1 MNRIAWR
8 RQILRVLQMDNT
20 KNFSIHHGNGTVVIY
35 PAFFENAP
43 KPKIK
48 SLFALAQKWFRANA
62 GVIARMSEH
71 LYMRREECRKDAA
84 VAKKNYSDLY
94 QAPGWEN
101 GTAITDKKIIR
112 KQELSNKR
120 LAEQV
125 KKCLAKLEKIESV
138 CEIFNEKFRENGFQI
153 ND

>member
-1 MNRIAWR
+1 
-8 RQILRVLQMDNT
+8 MDNA
-20 KNFSIHHGNGTVVIY
+20 KNFSVHHRNGVVVIY

-43 KPKIK
+43 NSKIK
-48 SLFALAQKWFRANA
+48 SLFALAQKWSRANTV
-62 GVIARMSEH
+62 VIVRMSEH
-71 LYMRREECRKDAA
+71 LYMRREDCRKDVA
-84 VAKKNYSDLY
+84 VAKKRYSDLY

-101 GTAITDKKIIR
+101 GTATTDKKIIR

-125 KKCLAKLEKIESV
+125 KKCLAKLKKIESV
-138 CEIFNEKFRENGFQI
+138 CEIFNEKFRDNGYQI

>member
-1 MNRIAWR
+1 
-8 RQILRVLQMDNT
+8 MDNA
-20 KNFSIHHGNGTVVIY
+20 KNFSVHHSNGVVVIY

-43 KPKIK
+43 NSKIK
-48 SLFALAQKWFRANA
+48 SLFALAQKWSRENA
-62 GVIARMSEH
+62 GAIIRMNEH
-71 LYMRREECRKDAA
+71 LRERREDCRKDVA

-101 GTAITDKKIIR
+101 GTVTTDKKTIR

>member
-1 MNRIAWR
+1 M
-8 RQILRVLQMDNT
+8 RVLKMDNA
-20 KNFSIHHGNGTVVIY
+20 KNFSVHHSNGVVVIY

-43 KPKIK
+43 NPKIK
-48 SLFALAQKWFRANA
+48 SLFALAQKWFRANT
-62 GVIARMSEH
+62 GVIVRMSEH
-71 LYMRREECRKDAA
+71 LYMRREDCRKDVA
-84 VAKKNYSDLY
+84 VAKKRYSDLY

-101 GTAITDKKIIR
+101 GTATTDKKIIR

-125 KKCLAKLEKIESV
+125 KKCLAKLKKIESV
-138 CEIFNEKFRENGFQI
+138 CEIFNEKFRENDFQI

>member
-1 MNRIAWR
+1 
-8 RQILRVLQMDNT
+8 MDNA
-20 KNFSIHHGNGTVVIY
+20 KNFSVHHSNGVVVIY

-43 KPKIK
+43 NPKIK
-48 SLFALAQKWFRANA
+48 SLFALAQKWFRANT
-62 GVIARMSEH
+62 GVIVRMSEC
-71 LYMRREECRKDAA
+71 LYMRREDCRKDVA
-84 VAKKNYSDLY
+84 VAKKRYSDLY

-101 GTAITDKKIIR
+101 GTATTDKKIIR

-125 KKCLAKLEKIESV
+125 KKCLAKLKKIESV
-138 CEIFNEKFRENGFQI
+138 CEIFNEKFRENDFQI

>member
-1 MNRIAWR
+1 M
-8 RQILRVLQMDNT
+8 RVLQMDNT

-35 PAFFENAP
+35 SAFFENAP
-43 KPKIK
+43 NSKIK
-48 SLFALAQKWFRANA
+48 SLFALAQKWSRENA

-94 QAPGWEN
+94 QVPGWEN
-101 GTAITDKKIIR
+101 GTVTTDKKTIR

-120 LAEQV
+120 LAERV
-125 KKCLAKLEKIESV
+125 KNCMAKLKKIESV
-138 CEIFNEKFRENGFQI
+138 CEIFNEKFRESSYQI

>member
-1 MNRIAWR
+1 M
-8 RQILRVLQMDNT
+8 T
-20 KNFSIHHGNGTVVIY
+20 
-35 PAFFENAP
+35 
-43 KPKIK
+43 
-48 SLFALAQKWFRANA
+48 
-62 GVIARMSEH
+62 
-71 LYMRREECRKDAA
+71 
-84 VAKKNYSDLY
+84 
-94 QAPGWEN
+94 
-101 GTAITDKKIIR
+101 TDKKTIR